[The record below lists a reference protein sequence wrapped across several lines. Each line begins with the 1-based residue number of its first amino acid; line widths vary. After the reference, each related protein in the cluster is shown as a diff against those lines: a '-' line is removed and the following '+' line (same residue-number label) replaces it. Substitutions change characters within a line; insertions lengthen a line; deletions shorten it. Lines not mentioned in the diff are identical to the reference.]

1 MNNLSPVQPFQA
13 SVTPTGHGVLTT
25 LTVDTSLSAKES
37 IASGE
42 KSLLTNYVY
51 REDGTY
57 QLVYTLV
64 DRDGQTEHFAEDDGI
79 LPTLFLSPQQH
90 AWVSIVPYHPDKELE
105 ISIPVF
111 RRELVEP
118 PKGNRPFVGDF
129 IGCTQTASIF
139 HDADWSDTK
148 PDKMLVM
155 QFEHGLLKKKS
166 NLKLALPGNN
176 KVAITDS
183 TIQLLA
189 HVDDDWLHREIDE
202 QGNELR
208 RRTLAACGIYCLQ
221 LLELSFDADS
231 YLLAQHE
238 GSIVSVK
245 IDMAGQSEITNLIA
259 FEDEFFNT
267 WRPVAIGGD
276 MLVTRFNCEFGNG
289 WLTTRKGQL
298 IELYYSKGENGYRN
312 LLNGE
317 VLELPRDNLVI
328 SSLNRTADGAY
339 AVVMYPMAGDDQN
352 VRQLLILNRQAPSP
366 I

>member
-1 MNNLSPVQPFQA
+1 MKNLNPVQPFQA
-13 SVTPTGHGVLTT
+13 SVTTTSHGVLTT

-64 DRDGQTEHFAEDDGI
+64 DRDGQAEHFAEDDGI
-79 LPTLFLSPQQH
+79 LPTLFLGPRQE

-111 RRELVEP
+111 RREQVAL

-129 IGCTQTASIF
+129 IGSTETAAIF

-155 QFEHGLLKKKS
+155 QFENGLLKKKS

-176 KVAITDS
+176 KVAVTNS

-189 HVDDDWLHREIDE
+189 HVDDNWLHREIDE

-208 RRTLAACGIYCLQ
+208 RRSIAANGIYCLQ
-221 LLELSFDADS
+221 ILALSFDGDS
-231 YLLAQHE
+231 YLLAQHA
-238 GSIVSVK
+238 GHIVIVK
-245 IDMAGQSEITNLIA
+245 IDMAGNSELVNLIA

-267 WRPVAIGGD
+267 WRPEAIGDD
-276 MLVTRFNCEFGNG
+276 MMVTRFNCEFGNG
-289 WLTTRKGQL
+289 WLSTRQDQL
-298 IELYYSKGENGYRN
+298 LELYYGKDDSGYRN

-317 VLELPRDNLVI
+317 LLQLPHDNLVI
-328 SSLNRTADGAY
+328 SSLNRTAQHAY
-339 AVVMYPMAGDDQN
+339 AVVLYPMAGDEDST
-352 VRQLLILNRQAPSP
+352 RQLLILNRTLTAA

>member
-13 SVTPTGHGVLTT
+13 SVTATSHGVLTT

-37 IASGE
+37 IVSDE

-51 REDGTY
+51 RKDGTY
-57 QLVYTLV
+57 QLVYTVV
-64 DRDGQTEHFAEDDGI
+64 DRDGQAEHFAEDDGI
-79 LPTLFLSPQQH
+79 LPTLFLSPRQQ

-111 RRELVEP
+111 QREQVEA

-129 IGCTQTASIF
+129 IGCTQTAAIF

-155 QFEHGLLKKKS
+155 RFENGLLKKKS

-176 KVAITDS
+176 KVVVNCAGIA
-183 TIQLLA
+183 LLA
-189 HVDDDWLHREIDE
+189 HVGDDWLHREIDE

-208 RRTLAACGIYCLQ
+208 RRSIAAKGMYGLQILA
-221 LLELSFDADS
+221 LSFDGDS
-231 YLLAQHE
+231 YLLAQHA
-238 GSIVSVK
+238 GSIVIVK
-245 IDMAGQSEITNLIA
+245 IDMAGNSEIITLIA

-267 WRPVAIGGD
+267 WRPEAIGD
-276 MLVTRFNCEFGNG
+276 DTFVTRFNCEFGNG
-289 WLTTRKGQL
+289 WLTTRKDQL
-298 IELYYSKGENGYRN
+298 LELYYSKDERGYRN

-317 VLELPRDNLVI
+317 VLPLPHDNLVI
-328 SSLNRTADGAY
+328 SSLNRTARQAY
-339 AVVMYPMAGDDQN
+339 AVVLYPMAGDDDQ
-352 VRQLLILNRQAPSP
+352 VRQLLILNRALPTT

>member
-1 MNNLSPVQPFQA
+1 MKNLSPVQPFQA
-13 SVTPTGHGVLTT
+13 SVTATGHGVLTT

-37 IASGE
+37 IASDE

-57 QLVYTLV
+57 QLVYTV
-64 DRDGQTEHFAEDDGI
+64 VGRDGQAEHFAEDDGI
-79 LPTLFLSPQQH
+79 LPTLFLSPSQQ

-111 RRELVEP
+111 RREQVEP
-118 PKGNRPFVGDF
+118 PKGKRPFVGDF
-129 IGCTQTASIF
+129 IGCTETAAIF

-155 QFEHGLLKKKS
+155 QFENGLLKKKS

-176 KVAITDS
+176 KVVVNRASID
-183 TIQLLA
+183 LLA
-189 HVDDDWLHREIDE
+189 HVDDHWLHREIDE

-208 RRTLAACGIYCLQ
+208 RRIIAARGMYGLQILA
-221 LLELSFDADS
+221 LSFDGDS
-231 YLLAQHE
+231 YLLAQHA
-238 GSIVSVK
+238 GQLVIVK
-245 IDMAGQSEITNLIA
+245 IDMAGNSEIINLIA

-267 WRPVAIGGD
+267 WRPEAIGD
-276 MLVTRFNCEFGNG
+276 DTFVTRFNCEFGNG
-289 WLTTRKGQL
+289 WLTTRKDQL
-298 IELYYSKGENGYRN
+298 LELYYSKDERGYRN

-317 VLELPRDNLVI
+317 LLQLPHDNLVI
-328 SSLNRTADGAY
+328 SSLNRTARHAY
-339 AVVMYPMAGDDQN
+339 AVVLYPMAGDDDST
-352 VRQLLILNRQAPSP
+352 RQLLVLNRTLAAA

>member
-13 SVTPTGHGVLTT
+13 SVTATSHGVLTT

-37 IASGE
+37 IVSDE

-51 REDGTY
+51 RKDGTY
-57 QLVYTLV
+57 QLVYTVV
-64 DRDGQTEHFAEDDGI
+64 DRDGQAEHFAEDDGI
-79 LPTLFLSPQQH
+79 LPTLFLSPRQQ

-111 RRELVEP
+111 QREQVEA

-129 IGCTQTASIF
+129 IGCTQTAAIF

-155 QFEHGLLKKKS
+155 RFENGLLKKKS

-176 KVAITDS
+176 KVVVNCAGIA
-183 TIQLLA
+183 LLA
-189 HVDDDWLHREIDE
+189 HVGDDWLHREIDE

-208 RRTLAACGIYCLQ
+208 RRSIAAKGLYGLQILA
-221 LLELSFDADS
+221 LSFDGDS
-231 YLLAQHE
+231 YLLAQHA
-238 GSIVSVK
+238 GSIVIVK
-245 IDMAGQSEITNLIA
+245 IDMAGNSEIITLIA

-267 WRPVAIGGD
+267 WRPEAIGD
-276 MLVTRFNCEFGNG
+276 DTFVTRFNCEFGNG
-289 WLTTRKGQL
+289 WLTTRKDQL
-298 IELYYSKGENGYRN
+298 LELYYSKDERGYRN

-317 VLELPRDNLVI
+317 VLPLPHDNLVI
-328 SSLNRTADGAY
+328 SSLNRTAQQAY
-339 AVVMYPMAGDDQN
+339 AVVLYPMAGDDDSP
-352 VRQLLILNRQAPSP
+352 RQLLILNRTLAAT